1 MFVESISEMMV
12 QGALLAQSGGEMVAG
27 SGVEAAT
34 DGADAPAAESS
45 NIVFG
50 VVMFFASIIVPFV
63 LGAVLA
69 GLLKMKEYGSRFGFI
84 LFALW
89 LGLLP
94 FIQQLTGGKPLSDAI
109 RLGIDLAGGT
119 NLIYQV
125 DTEQAAMLEKEI
137 DAQTMDRMVGA
148 IGRRINPSGTE
159 EVTVRRVGADRIE
172 VIVPGADQD
181 KTESIKSS
189 ITRLGSLEF
198 AVAANPQE
206 HPSIISQARDLPN
219 NARDLKNADGQTIAI
234 WRPITPGREGEVG
247 LDQYTVTRPVG
258 DGEEAGLEMLLIVNP
273 FENRRLTGRLLKR
286 AYETIA
292 ETGSVVGFTF
302 NERGGLLMQQLTS
315 EYQPKE
321 GSGYRNRLAIMLDD
335 ELYSAPTINDVIGS
349 NGQISGDFDSKELQA
364 LINVLNAGAL
374 DVPLIETPV
383 SEFSVSPLLG
393 IDVQQKG
400 KMAILIAAGAVFVF
414 MLVFYRTAGVV
425 ADICLLMN
433 IVLVLGVMSLI
444 QATFTLPG
452 LAGLVLTIGMAV
464 DANVLI
470 FERMREEK
478 EKGSS
483 LRLSIQQGFNKAFST
498 IVDANVTTLIVA
510 IVLFQ
515 IGSDQVRGFAVTLF
529 IGIVMSMFTALYV
542 GRTIFELLEK
552 KRVIKSLP
560 MMSIVSKTNIQFLS
574 FRGLAT
580 IVSAVLIIGGM
591 AAFFTRGENNL
602 DIDFRGGTMVTFR
615 TAGEAPSVDEAR
627 AALGPNFESGMSLEQ
642 LTVADPDGSAAT
654 LYRLRTTDTN
664 EEAVAAA
671 VAKSFE
677 GGQYELTRQKADF
690 GEVTSTTEGLS
701 ATATVDTPMT
711 TALLKNVVADA
722 LVAFDSSAYSDADDF
737 ISVEAVGDESN
748 DAKATEF
755 KISTT
760 PDVSSE
766 ALGKAFETVNE
777 EFAASPFFDEVNSF
791 DSAVA
796 GETQQYAIA
805 AMLISLVA
813 IVAYIWIRFQSI
825 TFGLA
830 AVAALI
836 HDVLVVLG
844 LVAVAGYLSQTPVGA
859 ALLLN
864 DFKINLPMI
873 AAFLTIVGYSLN
885 DTIVVFDRIR
895 EVRGKRPWVDVDIV
909 NTSLNG
915 TLSRTLLTSLTT
927 LIVVAILYV
936 IGGEGIH
943 GFAFCLVL
951 GVLVG
956 TYSSIYVA
964 SPVLLWL
971 MDRERKAAEARKNRP
986 REGGAG
992 KRVPAAPSA

>member
-1 MFVESISEMMV
+1 MLGESLTQMMLHAAILG
-12 QGALLAQSGGEMVAG
+12 QD
-27 SGVEAAT
+27 EAAAIAT
-34 DGADAPAAESS
+34 EAAEKTAEGAAAPDVTGQVAMALA
-45 NIVFG
+45 IVA
-50 VVMFFASIIVPFV
+50 ASIIIPFV
-63 LGAVLA
+63 IGGVIASALRL
-69 GLLKMKEYGSRFGFI
+69 KEYSTKFGVI
-84 LFALW
+84 LFAAW
-89 LGLLP
+89 LGLMP
-94 FIQQLTGGKPLSDAI
+94 FVEQIVGGNPVSNAI

-125 DTEQAAMLEKEI
+125 DREKTEALEKDL
-137 DAQTMDRMVGA
+137 DAATMDRMVGA
-148 IGRRINPSGTE
+148 ITRRINPSGTE

-172 VIVPGADQD
+172 VIVPGADQE
-181 KTESIKSS
+181 KTEAIKRRL
-189 ITRLGSLEF
+189 TRLGSLEF
-198 AVAANPQE
+198 AVAANRAQHE
-206 HPSIISQARDLPN
+206 AIIGQAERMPN
-219 NARDLKNADGQTIAI
+219 EKRDLKNTDGQTIAK
-234 WRPITPGREGEVG
+234 WRPIKPGRESEIGT
-247 LDQYTVTRPVG
+247 DQYRVTRTVG
-258 DGEEAGLEMLLIVNP
+258 EGEDARTELLLVVEP
-273 FENRRLTGRLLKR
+273 QENRRITGRLLKK
-286 AYETIA
+286 AGESFQDS
-292 ETGSVVGFTF
+292 GPVVTFTF
-302 NERGGLLMQQLTS
+302 NQRGGLLMQRLTGK
-315 EYQPKE
+315 YQHRE
-321 GSGYRNRLAIMLDD
+321 GSGYHDLLTILLDD
-335 ELYSAPTINDVIGS
+335 EVFSAPRINGVIGD
-349 NGQISGDFDSKELQA
+349 SGIIEGVDTPKERKD
-364 LINVLNAGAL
+364 LIDVLNAGAL
-374 DVPLIETPV
+374 EVPLVQSPV
-383 SEFSVSPLLG
+383 SEFTVSPLLG

-400 KMAILIAAGAVFVF
+400 KTAIMIAAAGVFVF

-425 ADICLLMN
+425 ADICLLLN
-433 IVLVLGVMSLI
+433 IVMVLGVMSLI

-478 EKGSS
+478 DKGSS
-483 LRLSIQQGFNKAFST
+483 LRLSIQQGFSKAFST

-542 GRTIFELLEK
+542 GRAFFEVLEK
-552 KRVIKSLP
+552 KRWIKNLS
-560 MMSIVSKTNIQFLS
+560 MMSIVPKTDINFLS
-574 FRGLAT
+574 GRGIAT
-580 IVSAVLIIGGM
+580 IVSAILIVGGM
-591 AAFFTRGENNL
+591 AAFFSRGEDNL

-615 TAGEAPSVDEAR
+615 TEGDAPDVEAAR
-627 AALGPNFESGMSLEQ
+627 SALEPNFETGISLER
-642 LTVADPDGSAAT
+642 LEVTDPDGSTAV

-664 EEAVAAA
+664 EQNVSAA

-677 GGQYELTRQKADF
+677 GSQFELIRQSAEFGDIEQGEKGLTATAD
-690 GEVTSTTEGLS
+690 VTS
-701 ATATVDTPMT
+701 PMT
-711 TALLKNVVADA
+711 PGLLKNYIADA
-722 LVAFDSSAYSDADDF
+722 LMAVDATLYAEADDL
-737 ISVEAVGDESN
+737 IAVDAVGDKSD
-748 DAKATEF
+748 DAKATSF
-755 KISTT
+755 AIAST
-760 PDVSSE
+760 PDIASDDLAK
-766 ALGKAFETVNE
+766 ALAAVDD
-777 EFAASPFFDEVNSF
+777 EFGASPFFDEVNSF
-791 DSAVA
+791 DAAVA
-796 GETQQYAIA
+796 GETQQYAIV
-805 AMLISLVA
+805 AMLVSLVA

-844 LVAVAGYLSQTPVGA
+844 AVAIAGILSSTPVGPM
-859 ALLLN
+859 LLLN

-895 EVRGKRPWVDVDIV
+895 EVRGKRPHLDLKIV

-927 LIVVAILYV
+927 FIVVLILYV

-971 MDRERKAAEARKNRP
+971 MDRERKAAEARKK
-986 REGGAG
+986 A
-992 KRVPAAPSA
+992 PAKAVTT

>member
-1 MFVESISEMMV
+1 MIVESLSEMML
-12 QGALLAQSGGEMVAG
+12 QTALLAQDTVAAGGGEAVAATSETVVTEDDVAG
-27 SGVEAAT
+27 RITMAL
-34 DGADAPAAESS
+34 
-45 NIVFG
+45 
-50 VVMFFASIIVPFV
+50 VVLLASVIIPFV
-63 LGAVLA
+63 LGAFIA
-69 GLLKMKEYGSRFGFI
+69 SALKMKEYGGRFGFI

-89 LGLLP
+89 LGLMP
-94 FIQQLTGGKPLSDAI
+94 FVQQLSGGKPLSEAI

-125 DTEQAAMLEKEI
+125 DTEQAEKLDKEI
-137 DAQTMDRMVGA
+137 DAATMDRMVGA

-159 EVTVRRVGADRIE
+159 EVTVRRVGKDRIE
-172 VIVPGADQD
+172 VIVPGADND

-206 HPSIISQARDLPN
+206 HPAIISQAQRLTAVQRDV
-219 NARDLKNADGQTIAI
+219 KNDDGQTIAM
-234 WRPITPGREGEVG
+234 WRPITAGREGEVG
-247 LDQYTVTRPVG
+247 LDQYTVTRPFG
-258 DGEEAGLEMLLIVNP
+258 EGEEAGVEILLVVNP
-273 FENRRLTGRLLKR
+273 REDRRLTGRLLKR

-292 ETGSVVGFTF
+292 DTGSVVGFTF
-302 NERGGLLMQQLTS
+302 NERGGLLMQQLTRQ
-315 EYQPKE
+315 YQPKE
-321 GSGYRNRLAIMLDD
+321 GSGYRNRLAITLDD
-335 ELYSAPTINDVIGS
+335 KLYSAPTINDVIGA
-349 NGQISGDFDSKELQA
+349 NGQISGDFDSKELTE
-364 LINVLNAGAL
+364 LIGVLNAGAL
-374 DVPLIETPV
+374 EVPLVQTPV

-400 KMAILIAAGAVFVF
+400 KMAIMIAAGGVFIF

-425 ADICLLMN
+425 ADICLAMN
-433 IVLVLGVMSLI
+433 IIMVLGVMSLI

-478 EKGSS
+478 SKGSS
-483 LRLSIQQGFNKAFST
+483 LRLAIQQGFAKAFST

-542 GRTIFELLEK
+542 GKTFFEVLEK
-552 KRVIKSLP
+552 KRLIKDIN
-560 MMSIVSKTNIQFLS
+560 MMSIVPKTDIQFLS
-574 FRGLAT
+574 GRGIAT
-580 IVSAVLIIGGM
+580 VVSLILIVGGM
-591 AAFFTRGENNL
+591 AAFFTRGQDNL

-615 TAGEAPSVDEAR
+615 TEGETPDVDAAR
-627 AALGPNFESGMSLEQ
+627 SALTPNFESGMSLEQ
-642 LTVADPDGSAAT
+642 LTVTDPDGTDAT
-654 LYRLRTTDTN
+654 LYRLRTTDTDQV
-664 EEAVAAA
+664 AVSAG
-671 VAKSFE
+671 VAKSFD
-677 GGQYELTRQKADF
+677 G
-690 GEVTSTTEGLS
+690 
-701 ATATVDTPMT
+701 
-711 TALLKNVVADA
+711 
-722 LVAFDSSAYSDADDF
+722 
-737 ISVEAVGDESN
+737 
-748 DAKATEF
+748 TEF
-755 KISTT
+755 KLIEQIATFADVESADDDGLTSSATVKSPMSPTLLRNLLVKALSEIEGGSYEPTDNFVTVTPTGEQADDSKATAFAIETT
-760 PDVSSE
+760 PDVAAE
-766 ALGKAFETVNE
+766 DLQAAFATVNADFE
-777 EFAASPFFDEVNSF
+777 SSPFFDEVNSF
-791 DSAVA
+791 DAAVA
-796 GETQQYAIA
+796 GETQQYAIV
-805 AMLISLVA
+805 AMVVSLVA

-830 AVAALI
+830 AVAALV
-836 HDVLVVLG
+836 HDVLVVMG
-844 LVAVAGYLSQTPVGA
+844 AVAIAGFLSQTPVGSI
-859 ALLLN
+859 LLLN

-895 EVRGKRPWVDVDIV
+895 EVRGKRPTLDTEIV

-927 LIVVAILYV
+927 LIVVLILYV
-936 IGGEGIH
+936 LGGEGIH

-971 MDRERKAAEARKNRP
+971 MDRERKSATARKNGP
-986 REGGAG
+986 AG
-992 KRVPAAPSA
+992 NSRDVVATKS